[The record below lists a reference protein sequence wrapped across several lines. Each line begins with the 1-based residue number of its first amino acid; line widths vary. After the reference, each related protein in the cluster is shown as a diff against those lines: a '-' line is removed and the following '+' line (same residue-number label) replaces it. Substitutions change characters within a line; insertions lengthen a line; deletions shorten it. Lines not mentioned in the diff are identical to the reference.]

1 MADDEKAPDTR
12 ALLNDLANAEQDVL
26 SLAERHGLS
35 LEALVAWSQRPETR
49 RALAGLC
56 VLADAQAQVLLSR
69 YRLVAATRLIT
80 QVTAEANALPP
91 EQVRKACVDLLKT
104 DLSRL
109 ADFAPTDD
117 ADEDADLD
125 ALREALSA
133 GANQAQV
140 NEEPQTD
147 DPPT

>member
-1 MADDEKAPDTR
+1 MADDEKAPHTR
-12 ALLNDLANAEQDVL
+12 ALLNDLANAEHDVL

-140 NEEPQTD
+140 NKEPQTD